1 LSDSPRY
8 EALSYTWGDERAETL
23 ISIDDGLFLVRRN
36 LDCALK
42 QLRYDYEPRTL
53 WIDAIRINQSD
64 VDERGDQVSQMGS
77 IYSKAN
83 DVVVWLGEATNDS
96 NQGMDFLNEILMLG
110 SHREPSEEGY
120 SESDRKEGV
129 ERSVRDGRRCGE
141 RRGTRWE
148 GIEER
153 DWNRDNL
160 QRPDTEGQATGTIAT
175 HAFEEGRTNMTTGKG
190 THNCHP
196 SCFRVLCAVVSYSEV
211 QGRDSQGGAPADP
224 ACRLKLLMFPPH
236 QRINALQLRQGSHK
250 FPHITPERLS

>member
-1 LSDSPRY
+1 
-8 EALSYTWGDERAETL
+8 
-23 ISIDDGLFLVRRN
+23 
-36 LDCALK
+36 
-42 QLRYDYEPRTL
+42 
-53 WIDAIRINQSD
+53 
-64 VDERGDQVSQMGS
+64 MGG

-120 SESDRKEGV
+120 SESDRRREF

-160 QRPDTEGQATGTIAT
+160 LRPDTEGQVTGTMAT
-175 HAFEEGRTNMTTGKG
+175 HALGKDKHDCWQG

-196 SCFRVLCAVVSYSEV
+196 SCFRVLCAVASYSEV

-224 ACRLKLLMFPPH
+224 AHPLK
-236 QRINALQLRQGSHK
+236 
-250 FPHITPERLS
+250 